1 MIQAKKQIHID
12 APVDK
17 VFAFAIE
24 PENLIEIW
32 PSLMKVD
39 NIERSSTEGIN
50 WDWEYK
56 MAGMT
61 FNGHSDTT
69 EFKPNERVVTENKE
83 GIPSTFVWDYSAKDG
98 GTTVDVVVEY
108 TVPVPIL
115 GKLAE
120 KVIIKMNENEMDTL
134 LANLKA
140 VMEAES

>member
-1 MIQAKKQIHID
+1 MIQAHKQIHID

-24 PENLIEIW
+24 PDNLIEIW

-39 NIERSSTEGIN
+39 NIEHTPTNGIN

-56 MAGMT
+56 MAGMS
-61 FNGHSDTT
+61 FRGHTDTI
-69 EFKPNERVVTENKE
+69 EFVPNERVVTENKE
-83 GIPSTFVWDYSAKDG
+83 GIPSTFKWDYRAEDG
-98 GTTVDVVVEY
+98 GTLIDMTVEY
-108 TVPVPIL
+108 TVPIPVL

-120 KVIIKMNENEMDTL
+120 KVVVKMNENELDTL

-140 VMEAES
+140 AMEE